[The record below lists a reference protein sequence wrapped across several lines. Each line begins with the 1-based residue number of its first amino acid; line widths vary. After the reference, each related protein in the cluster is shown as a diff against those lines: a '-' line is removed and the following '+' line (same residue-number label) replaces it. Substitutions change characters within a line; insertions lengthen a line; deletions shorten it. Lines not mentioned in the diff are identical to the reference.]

1 MAYVYRH
8 IRLDTNQPFYIGIGS
23 DKNYQ
28 RANVVKKRSNFWQN
42 IYNQTLIDVEIIYDN
57 ISFEK
62 AKEKE
67 KEFIKLYGRRN
78 LGTGCLVNLT
88 DGGDGVQ
95 GIVVSDVTRKKISEI
110 QKGKPANPKMI
121 EAARKTNL
129 GKQLSIERKEKIRVK
144 LIGNKNGLGKTP
156 TLENRLKLIECNK
169 NRIWTDEMRLNM
181 ALKKT
186 GVKMSDETKLKMKI
200 AQNKRR
206 NNEHNK

>member
-57 ISFEK
+57 ISFEE